1 MDEAKN
7 ILGEKFQVNGYKL
20 EDLAKERKN
29 FGRNYKKCLGSQI
42 SPCIGA
48 DGHVFVC
55 TNHRGWKEYS
65 YGCLYDGKS
74 FKEIWNDIGNRKKI
88 MNQIENVECFKN
100 CTKLCKPHESNKA
113 MWEIWQNLSTMTGV
127 KRESY
132 IESLYKK
139 QKSIQKEILHSE
151 FI

>member
-1 MDEAKN
+1 MNNDLMN
-7 ILGEKFQVNGYKL
+7 MIDNYVNDFVKIYKITDL
-20 EDLAKERKN
+20 TEDPSLL
-29 FGRNYKKCLGSQI
+29 GRNYKKCLGSQI

-48 DGHVFVC
+48 DGHIYVC
-55 TNHRGWKEYS
+55 TNHRGWKQYS

-74 FKEIWNDIGNRKKI
+74 FKEIWDDLQSRHKV

-113 MWEIWQNLSTMTGV
+113 IWEISKILDEKV
-127 KRESY
+127 EKR
-132 IESLYKK
+132 LLKK
-139 QKSIQKEILHSE
+139 QEEIRKTILHPD

>member
-1 MDEAKN
+1 M
-7 ILGEKFQVNGYKL
+7 
-20 EDLAKERKN
+20 
-29 FGRNYKKCLGSQI
+29 GSQI

-48 DGHVFVC
+48 DGHVYVC

-74 FKEIWNDIGNRKKI
+74 FKEIWNDGETKRKV
-88 MNQIENVECFKN
+88 MHQIEEVECFSN

-113 MWEIWQNLSTMTGV
+113 IWEIWENLNGADDEEKKLYV
-127 KRESY
+127 K
-132 IESLYKK
+132 SLLDE
-139 QKSIQKEILHSE
+139 QKEILPNIEHAE